1 MGSYAE
7 CWLESLYVGSTKND
21 FDYGLMQLFRA
32 ADKRVLRST
41 VNDLPKPM
49 HRWTDHVEDLK
60 EKVNVVYYA
69 APAFLIKDRLELKGY
84 TLSTAKRAFMKRMRA
99 QARECSNGVVQGME
113 DFYASRATMLKA
125 LDVDQWLATLRQI
138 KEANLGIPQGAT
150 SED

>member
-32 ADKRVLRST
+32 ADKRVLRCS

-60 EKVNVVYYA
+60 EKV
-69 APAFLIKDRLELKGY
+69 
-84 TLSTAKRAFMKRMRA
+84 TLSIT
-99 QARECSNGVVQGME
+99 
-113 DFYASRATMLKA
+113 
-125 LDVDQWLATLRQI
+125 
-138 KEANLGIPQGAT
+138 
-150 SED
+150 